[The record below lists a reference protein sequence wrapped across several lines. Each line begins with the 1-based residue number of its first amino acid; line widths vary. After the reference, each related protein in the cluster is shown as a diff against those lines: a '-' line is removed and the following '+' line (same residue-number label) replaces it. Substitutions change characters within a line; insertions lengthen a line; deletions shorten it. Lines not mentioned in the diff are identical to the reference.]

1 MEKRTIDV
9 KLGDF
14 EKTGV
19 EAPAH
24 WSDSAISISARIYMT
39 AQERSIFD
47 LVDRVVNAIVNKGL
61 ELGYFKDEVEV
72 LVFRDDLRSILLNQ
86 EASFNTPVWC
96 NIGVPGRTQQA
107 WACLILDVND
117 NMESIQEGWRIESE
131 TFQGGSGSGVNVSK
145 IRASGEPISD
155 GSGVGSGPI
164 SLWMRPTDSIAGVVK
179 SGGRTRRAAKMVI
192 MDADHPEILEFIA
205 LKARAERVARTLKEA
220 GYDLSMTGSDNDFIP
235 FQNANNSVRVT
246 DAFMNTALYGDAGS
260 KNWALT
266 NRLDGLSR
274 ETVNAEELF
283 RAIADAAWECGDPG
297 MQFHDTI
304 NAWNPVKNDGEI
316 TASNPC
322 SEYMFLNNTVCNLAS
337 INVYK
342 FRNSDLSIDW
352 LSLWKVAETMTTAMD
367 ILVDLSSYPTE
378 LIGETSRRYRNLG
391 LGFTNLGALL
401 MSLGIPYDSDSGRIL
416 AAKLMSCIQASATR
430 RSQELAE
437 KLGAYPAYAENAKHQ
452 ERVIKAHKEEAQKV
466 IGANVSW
473 VGIDPSLPMRNAQL
487 SVVAPTGT
495 ISLMMDCESTGIE
508 PVLAVEATKNLVGG
522 GSLKLGSQRCVSEAE
537 NLSWPVDPKTFQTAL
552 GDNVVSPE
560 GHVLMMAAVQPFVSG
575 AISKTVNLPNDA
587 TVDDV
592 MDIYELA
599 FKTGCKAIAIYR
611 DGCKAFQPHEVE
623 KAPEV
628 TQSVTEAVSLR
639 RRPSATR
646 HGVTHKFTLAEQEYY
661 VTINFY
667 DDGSPCE
674 LFVKNNKHG
683 SMAGGWADAF
693 SIAVSLGLQYGV
705 PFEKFVEHFRRMNFA
720 PQGFVQS
727 DSAIKMA
734 DSPVDYMFRW
744 ADEYLEPV
752 VIDSASVSAYDGLHA
767 KDVTPGDRRVP
778 ETREFTGTQ
787 CPICGG
793 SNTGRTGTCETC
805 FDCGES
811 IGGCA

>member
-19 EAPAH
+19 EAPAR

-47 LVDRVVNAIVNKGL
+47 LVDRVVNAISSKGV
-61 ELGYFKDEVEV
+61 ELGYFRDEVEV
-72 LVFRDDLRSILLNQ
+72 LSFRDDLRTILLNQ
-86 EASFNTPVWC
+86 DASFNTPVWC

-107 WACLILDVND
+107 WACLILDVDD

-192 MDADHPEILEFIA
+192 MDADHPEVAEFVQ
-205 LKARAERVARTLKEA
+205 LKARAERVARTLKEN
-220 GYDLSMTGSDNDFIP
+220 GYDLSMTGADNDFIP
-235 FQNANNSVRVT
+235 FQNANNSVRAT
-246 DAFMNTALYGDAGS
+246 DLFMRKALGQDEES
-260 KNWALT
+260 WSLT
-266 NRLDGLSR
+266 NRLDGQTRKVVSA
-274 ETVNAEELF
+274 VSLF
-283 RAIADAAWECGDPG
+283 QDIAQAAWECGDPG

-337 INVYK
+337 INLYNFRKDDLTFDYK
-342 FRNSDLSIDW
+342 RLEH
-352 LSLWKVAETMTTAMD
+352 VAEVMTVAMD

-378 LIGETSRRYRNLG
+378 LIGETSKRYRNIG

-401 MSLGIPYDSDSGRIL
+401 MSFGIPYDSDPGRSF
-416 AAKLMSCIQASATR
+416 AAKIMSCIQASAIRT
-430 RSQELAE
+430 SQELAFH
-437 KLGAYPAYAENAKHQ
+437 LGAYPAYGENAEHQ
-452 ERVIKAHKEEAQKV
+452 ERVLAQHKDVARDA
-466 IGANVSW
+466 GSGSFW
-473 VGIDPSLPMRNAQL
+473 VGINTKVPVRNAQF
-487 SVVAPTGT
+487 SVIAPTGT

-508 PVLAVEATKNLVGG
+508 PVLAIEATKNLVGG
-522 GSLKLGSQRCVSEAE
+522 GSLKLGSQRCVSDAHAV
-537 NLSWPVDPKTFQTAL
+537 PGGVTPDVFQTAL

-560 GHVLMMAAVQPFVSG
+560 GHVRMMAAVQPFVSG
-575 AISKTVNLPNDA
+575 AISKTVNLPNNA
-587 TVDDV
+587 TVEDV
-592 MDIYELA
+592 MEIYELA

-628 TQSVTEAVSLR
+628 TQSVPEVASSR

-646 HGVTHKFTLAEQEYY
+646 HGVTHKFTLSEQEYY

-667 DDGSPCE
+667 DDGTPCE

-727 DSAIKMA
+727 DSPIKMA
-734 DSPVDYMFRW
+734 DSPVDYIFRW

-752 VIDSASVSAYDGLHA
+752 VATSVAVLEYDGLPPKNA
-767 KDVTPGDRRVP
+767 TPGDRRVP
-778 ETREFTGTQ
+778 EVREFTGTQ